1 MKLQRL
7 DDAYREMEIAATA
20 GFENVMENFAQE
32 DFVIHKPAGLRS
44 DEQTITSQSITNDMN
59 AFRGKKSKRARET
72 IVRYKQRQGQAIPS
86 SQRAA

>member
-59 AFRGKKSKRARET
+59 AFRGKIKRARET